1 MKEEI
6 RKHLGNPKQL
16 ETLYRSNKLNF
27 KREFNLLYPEL
38 KESTVADFWNHRLN
52 YESAEVKFGSGRDLV
67 FVIVAAV
74 LAGFIAK
81 IPAMFS
87 IDEDVFY
94 PRNIGFIVFPFL
106 TAYFAWKNNLSVGR
120 ISFLIAS
127 TLLGLVFINLLPN
140 DRNSDTLVLS
150 CIHLLLFLWS
160 ILGFSFVSNLQ
171 KNDEKRLEFLRY
183 NGDLLVMCALIMIAA
198 GIMTGITIGLFSVIG
213 LSVEKFYFEYIV
225 VFGLPAVPILGT
237 YLTRMN
243 PQLVGKVSP
252 LIARIFSPLV
262 LIMLV
267 IYLGAMIYSGKNPYN
282 DREFLLIFNAL
293 LIGVMALIFFSVAG
307 SSQSTKSSTEI
318 LILLLLS
325 TITIIVNAIALSA
338 ILIRISEGGI
348 TPNRIAVLGSN
359 LLILINLL
367 FVAVQLFR
375 VFSNKSD
382 ISRVGKAIAAYLPV
396 YFVWTIIV
404 TFLFPLLFGFK

>member
-6 RKHLGNPKQL
+6 RKHLGNPRQL
-16 ETLYRSNKLNF
+16 ENLYRSNKLNF
-27 KREFNLLYPEL
+27 KREFNLLFPEL
-38 KESTVADFWNHRLN
+38 NESAVADFWNHRLN
-52 YESAEVKFGSGRDLV
+52 YETVNVKTGSGKELL
-67 FVIVAAV
+67 FVILASL

-81 IPAMFS
+81 IPAFIS
-87 IDEDVFY
+87 IDEDFFY
-94 PRNIGFIVFPFL
+94 PRNIGFIVFPIL
-106 TAYFAWKNNLSVGR
+106 TAYFAWKNKLTIGKTA
-120 ISFLIAS
+120 FLIGS
-127 TLLGLVFINLLPN
+127 TLLGLVFINLLPDDN
-140 DRNSDTLVLS
+140 NSDTLTLS

-160 ILGFSFVSNLQ
+160 ILGFAFISNLR
-171 KNDEKRLEFLRY
+171 NSDEKRLEFLRY
-183 NGDLLVMCALIMIAA
+183 NGDLLVISALILIAA

-213 LSVEKFYFEYIV
+213 LNVEKFYFEYVV
-225 VFGLPAVPILGT
+225 VFGLPAVPIVGT
-237 YLTRMN
+237 YLTRLN

-307 SSQSTKSSTEI
+307 TSQTSKSRTEI
-318 LILLLLS
+318 WILLLLS
-325 TITIIVNAIALSA
+325 VVTVIVNAIALSA

-367 FVAVQLFR
+367 LVSVQLFR
-375 VFSNKSD
+375 ILSNKTNLSG
-382 ISRVGKAIAAYLPV
+382 VGKAIAGYLPV
-396 YFVWTIIV
+396 YFAWTIIV
-404 TFLFPLLFGFK
+404 TFLFPLLFGFR